1 MAICHESGVPWQSQ
15 CATSAEEES
24 RSGPGPRSQ
33 LAADIRPVLTNAVT
47 KPQHYCGGLQKPN
60 KCFIPVLKSQNQ
72 RLNAK

>member
-47 KPQHYCGGLQKPN
+47 KPQHYSGGLQILKPN
-60 KCFIPVLKSQNQ
+60 KCFIPMLKSQN
-72 RLNAK
+72 